1 MPAHTCSTSRFGQ
14 RQGGFAMIALIV
26 LIAIMSAYLVTNA
39 LSRTNAELA
48 SSREQRSM
56 NALRQA
62 KAALIA
68 YAASEEWQQYRS
80 GPTNFQPGALPCPDN
95 NDTGTSSGICSNAA
109 SRVGRLPWATIG
121 SDDLRD
127 ASGERLWYAVS
138 SNFYKKTANVINSDT
153 QGLLTVTGTAPASNI
168 VAIVFAPGTPVL
180 GQDRSGSGHNNLAA
194 YLEGFTAGA
203 NDYTFTTNALPTDTF
218 NDRLLVITQGD
229 LMSVVEPVVA
239 ARIER
244 DVKPYLRTYRTQ
256 WGAFPFP
263 AAFAPGPGTSATRA
277 QSAYVGDTTQTSGLL
292 PITASATYTWTG
304 GSGTA
309 KTLLGLL
316 ISTGVCGTATMLV
329 SGSPVS
335 GWKCT
340 FTLLLSAAAQFNVQG
355 LLGSNAGTSFPALPG
370 TASVVT
376 RKNGIDVTMAPA
388 TIQGALT
395 STATGTVTYS
405 ATYPF
410 DGLCLL
416 ICTIEI
422 MIPNLAASPLT
433 NPLDPIAG
441 WFVANEWYR
450 QTYYAVSPGYVPGG
464 GAACNAL
471 PGVPSCLTVNNM
483 PAYYVLP
490 STTKNAIL
498 VLAGKTLNSNPRPS
512 PNLADYLEGENSTPA
527 DFIYEHRSGVPTSIN
542 DRVVVVSP

>member
-14 RQGGFAMIALIV
+14 RQGGFAMIALIA
-26 LIAIMSAYLVTNA
+26 LIAIMSAYLVANA
-39 LSRTNAELA
+39 LARTNAELA
-48 SSREQRSM
+48 NTREQRTM
-56 NALRQA
+56 NALLQA

-80 GPTNFQPGALPCPDN
+80 GPTNFQPGALPCPDS
-95 NDTGTSSGICSNAA
+95 NDSGNSAGICSAA
-109 SRVGRLPWATIG
+109 ANRIGRLPWKTLGI
-121 SDDLRD
+121 DDLRD
-127 ASGERLWYAVS
+127 ASGERLWYALS
-138 SNFYKKTANVINSDT
+138 ANFRKLSGTTVINSDT
-153 QGLLTVTGTAPASNI
+153 QGQLTVIGIAPASNI
-168 VAIVFAPGTPVL
+168 VAIVFAPGEAIQ
-180 GQDRSGSGHNNLAA
+180 GQNRDPANALAHNSPAN
-194 YLEGFTAGA
+194 YLEGYNAA
-203 NDYTFTTNALPTDTF
+203 YDTFTSTAFPSDSF
-218 NDRLLVITQGD
+218 NDRLLVITQAD

-239 ARIER
+239 AMIER
-244 DVKPYLRTYRTQ
+244 DVKPYLQTYLTQ

-263 AAFAPGPGTSATRA
+263 ATFAPGPGTSTTRA

-292 PITASATYTWTG
+292 PITASATYAWTG

-309 KTLLGLL
+309 TTLLGLPL
-316 ISTGVCGTATMLV
+316 GAGVCGTATMLV

-340 FTLLLSAAAQFNVQG
+340 FVLFLSVAAQFNVQG
-355 LLGSNAGTSFPALPG
+355 SLGSNAGTSFPILPG
-370 TASVVT
+370 SVVT
-376 RKNGIDVTMAPA
+376 RLNGIDMTMTSPS
-388 TIQGALT
+388 IQGTLT
-395 STATGTVTYS
+395 GTATGTVTYT
-405 ATYPF
+405 ATY
-410 DGLCLL
+410 GNLCLL

-464 GAACNAL
+464 GAACNPL
-471 PGVPSCLTVNNM
+471 PGAPSCLKVNNM
-483 PAYYVLP
+483 PAYYALP
-490 STTKNAIL
+490 NTNKKAIL
-498 VLAGKTLNSNPRPS
+498 VLAGKTLNGSSRPS